1 MRLAV
6 FTEANR
12 RHLGVVE
19 ADRVAALGEGWDD
32 LSQLFDADGQDRAR
46 AAVAALPE
54 SAWRPLGSVSLALP
68 LARPGKVVCI
78 GLNYRA
84 HAAEGG
90 FAVPDY
96 PALFLRVPTSLV
108 AANAPIR
115 LPRVSE
121 KLDYEAELLVVIGKG
136 GRHIPEA
143 RALEHVFGYACFNDA
158 SVRDYQRK
166 THQWTPGKNFD
177 ATGAVGPVVVSADEL
192 PPGASGLRIACRLN
206 GETLQD
212 ADTDDMIFTVANAI
226 ATISEFMTLEP
237 GDMIATGTPQ
247 GVGHARKPPL
257 WMKAGDTVEIEI
269 EGIGVLS
276 NPVEAEEVPSRCATS

>member
-1 MRLAV
+1 MRFAV
-6 FTEANR
+6 YTESEQNR
-12 RHLGVVE
+12 LGAVDG
-19 ADRVAALGEGWDD
+19 DRIAPLGDGWSD
-32 LSQLFDADGQDRAR
+32 LSQVFEAQGLEKAR
-46 AAVAALPE
+46 AIAAALPA
-54 SAWRPLGSVSLALP
+54 SAWRPLASVRLALP

-136 GRHIPEA
+136 GRYIPESS
-143 RALEHVFGYACFNDA
+143 ALEHVFGYSCFNDA
-158 SVRDYQRK
+158 SIRDYQRK

-177 ATGAVGPVVVSADEL
+177 ATGAIGPVIVTPDEL
-192 PPGASGLRIACRLN
+192 PAGASGLRIACRLN

-212 ADTDDMIFTVANAI
+212 ANTDDMIFSVANAI

-247 GVGHARKPPL
+247 GVGHARKPPI

-269 EGIGVLS
+269 EKIGVLR
-276 NPVEAEEVPSRCATS
+276 NPVEAEEAARPAAAG

>member
-1 MRLAV
+1 MRFAV
-6 FTEANR
+6 YTEGE
-12 RHLGVVE
+12 RHCLGVVE
-19 ADRVAALGEGWDD
+19 GNRIAPLGDEWRD
-32 LSQLFDADGQDRAR
+32 LSQVFGAGDLAKAR
-46 AAVAALPE
+46 EIAATLPA
-54 SAWRPLGSVSLALP
+54 SAWRSLSSVQLALP
-68 LARPGKVVCI
+68 LARPGKVICI

-108 AANAPIR
+108 AAHEPIR

-136 GRHIPEA
+136 GRYIPEA
-143 RALEHVFGYACFNDA
+143 RALEHVFGYTCFNDA

-177 ATGAVGPVVVSADEL
+177 ATGAIGPVIVTPDEL
-192 PPGASGLRIACRLN
+192 PAGASGLRISCRLN

-212 ADTDDMIFTVANAI
+212 ANTDDMIFSVANAI
-226 ATISEFMTLEP
+226 ATISEFTTLEP

-247 GVGHARKPPL
+247 GVGHARKPPI

-269 EGIGVLS
+269 EGIGVLR
-276 NPVEAEEVPSRCATS
+276 NPVEAEEFAPPTAAA

>member
-1 MRLAV
+1 MRFAM
-6 FTEANR
+6 FSEGGKR
-12 RHLGVVE
+12 CLGVVDDGE
-19 ADRVAALGEGWDD
+19 RIASLGPIGAELG
-32 LSQLFDADGQDRAR
+32 SLFDPVGLAKAKEALAGLRA
-46 AAVAALPE
+46 
-54 SAWRPLGSVSLALP
+54 SAWRAFSEVTFALP
-68 LARPGKVVCI
+68 LARPGKVVCL

-90 FAVPDY
+90 FTVPDY

-108 AANAPIR
+108 AAGSPIR
-115 LPRVSE
+115 LPPVSE
-121 KLDYEAELLVVIGKG
+121 QLDYEAELLVIMGKA
-136 GRHIPEA
+136 GRAIPEA
-143 RALEHVFGYACFNDA
+143 QALEHVFGYTCFNDA

-177 ATGAVGPVVVSADEL
+177 ATGAVGPVVVTADEL

-206 GETLQD
+206 GRTLQD
-212 ADTDDMIFTVANAI
+212 ANTSDMIFPVAKAI

-237 GDMIATGTPQ
+237 GDMIAMGTPQ

-269 EGIGVLS
+269 EKIGILR
-276 NPVEAEEVPSRCATS
+276 NPVEAESAL

>member
-6 FTEANR
+6 FTEGGR
-12 RHLGVVE
+12 RQLGVV
-19 ADRVAALGEGWDD
+19 AGNRIAPLGDPWSD
-32 LSQLFDADGQDRAR
+32 LSQLFDAQGMARAR
-46 AAVAALPE
+46 AAAEALPV
-54 SAWRPLGSVSLALP
+54 SAWRPADSVQLALP

-96 PALFLRVPTSLV
+96 PALFLRVATSLV
-108 AANAPIR
+108 AAGAPIR

-121 KLDYEAELLVVIGKG
+121 KLDYEAELLVMIGKG
-136 GRHIPEA
+136 GRYIPED
-143 RALEHVFGYACFNDA
+143 RALDHVFGYSCFNDA
-158 SVRDYQRK
+158 SIRDYQRK
-166 THQWTPGKNFD
+166 SQQWTPGKNFD
-177 ATGAVGPVVVSADEL
+177 ATGAVGPVVVTTDEL

-206 GETLQD
+206 GQTLQD
-212 ADTDDMIFTVANAI
+212 ANTGDMIFSVANAV

-257 WMKAGDTVEIEI
+257 WMKAGDSVEIEI
-269 EGIGVLS
+269 EGIGVLR
-276 NPVEAEEVPSRCATS
+276 NPIEAEDVSLPEYAG

>member
-1 MRLAV
+1 MRFAV
-6 FTEANR
+6 FAEGDR
-12 RHLGVVE
+12 SHLGVVKG
-19 ADRVAALGEGWDD
+19 DRIAPLDTEWRD
-32 LSQLFDADGQDRAR
+32 LMPVLEEPGLVRAR
-46 AAVAALPE
+46 ALVAALPA
-54 SAWRPLGSVSLALP
+54 SAWRPLASVRFALP
-68 LARPGKVVCI
+68 LARPGKVICI

-108 AANAPIR
+108 SAGTPIR

-136 GRHIPEA
+136 GRYIPEDQ
-143 RALEHVFGYACFNDA
+143 ALDHVFGYTCFNDA
-158 SVRDYQRK
+158 SIRDYQRK
-166 THQWTPGKNFD
+166 SAQWTPGKNFD
-177 ATGAVGPVVVSADEL
+177 ATGAVGAVVVTADEL
-192 PPGASGLRIACRLN
+192 LPGAAGLRIACRLN
-206 GETLQD
+206 GQTLQD
-212 ADTDDMIFTVANAI
+212 ANTDDMIFSVAHAI

-269 EGIGVLS
+269 EGIGVLC
-276 NPVEAEEVPSRCATS
+276 NPVAEEAAPST

>member
-1 MRLAV
+1 MRFAV
-6 FTEANR
+6 FTEGDRN
-12 RHLGVVE
+12 HLGVVE
-19 ADRVAALGEGWDD
+19 GDRIAPLDPKWRD
-32 LSQLFDADGQDRAR
+32 LTPVLEEAGLARAR
-46 AAVAALPE
+46 ELTTKLPA
-54 SAWRPLGSVSLALP
+54 SAWRPLASVRFALP
-68 LARPGKVVCI
+68 LTRPGKVICI

-96 PALFLRVPTSLV
+96 PALFLRVSTSLV
-108 AANAPIR
+108 SAGTPIR

-136 GRHIPEA
+136 GRYIPED
-143 RALEHVFGYACFNDA
+143 RALDHVFGYSCFNDA
-158 SVRDYQRK
+158 SIRDYQRK
-166 THQWTPGKNFD
+166 SQQWTPGKNFD
-177 ATGAVGPVVVSADEL
+177 ATGAVGAVVVTADEL
-192 PPGASGLRIACRLN
+192 PPGAAGLRIACRLN
-206 GETLQD
+206 GQTLQD
-212 ADTDDMIFTVANAI
+212 ANTDDMIFSVANAI

-269 EGIGVLS
+269 EGIGVLC
-276 NPVEAEEVPSRCATS
+276 NPVAEEAAPST